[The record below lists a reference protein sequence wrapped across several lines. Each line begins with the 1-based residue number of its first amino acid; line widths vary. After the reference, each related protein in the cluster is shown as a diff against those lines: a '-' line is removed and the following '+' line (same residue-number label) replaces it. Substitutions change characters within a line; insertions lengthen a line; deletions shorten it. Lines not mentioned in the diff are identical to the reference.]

1 MAPSCCLLTILHGE
15 SRLQACQYA
24 SNIYCLTHGL
34 WGEKIGKAGGG
45 GGGSDYTYPPDSVL
59 IPESFRK
66 YTPKNI
72 PDAAV
77 RLLIMI

>member
-1 MAPSCCLLTILHGE
+1 MGCG
-15 SRLQACQYA
+15 
-24 SNIYCLTHGL
+24 
-34 WGEKIGKAGGG
+34 GKDWEGG

-59 IPESFRK
+59 IPESLRK

-72 PDAAV
+72 PGAAV